1 MHKNLTI
8 TFGLGLALT
17 GFCAIAMAQDNAPV
31 KWTVV
36 DSPNQPPV
44 STVSEK
50 QEKPQKKEKPKKNK
64 KKKSN
69 KKEEAKKKEESKK
82 EDPTPSSGKSF
93 LPEKV
98 DRQSEMVKAMEGAQ
112 GGKQDIIKTSD
123 VSQETIELMFAPYR
137 TQNKQEFLSRQN
149 HGLADVIERAQTV
162 HTQAKA
168 AQESISLAQRR
179 LVLAI
184 RQMFPELTFE
194 YQHRDGS
201 LSAAEY
207 ISRGN
212 KFSMR
217 QPLFRG
223 GVLWNSFLQERK
235 MLESAR
241 GNYQKVIDDLIF
253 EISKVYFEYQRA
265 RSVAEDQAKTLEAV
279 KPQIRIS
286 EEKFKEK
293 ITSEIEHLNAQSL
306 EGQIEFDRE
315 TSKQELEIATLDL
328 QHYLGL
334 GMKDPLNLKSEYDVD
349 KVISG
354 MPEDDLTTAKIESSL
369 GSFSKGKTIPGL
381 ENLVEMSYSH
391 RAELGVQIS
400 QLQAARYGERAKWG
414 GFIPK
419 ADLLVEWG
427 ALAESFKE
435 LTNNPKHRSEFR
447 AMIEVDWNAMG
458 NKLGYAYE
466 MDHRAPSVTQFQ
478 SGAGTI
484 TNRQSFSVGLLNGL
498 DGFVDVKQAEVEKLN
513 KVVELEQAEK
523 KVLEEVKR
531 AYYDY
536 QKALIQMKSTMKRV
550 QWRRRLRDLALHRL
564 EQKEVEISEYLQSEI
579 DLLRERGEFHTALK
593 DYYTAKSSLNYAVG
607 VQEFLTERAASNTAE
622 KNGKS

>member
-1 MHKNLTI
+1 MGM
-8 TFGLGLALT
+8 GLHAAPAT
-17 GFCAIAMAQDNAPV
+17 AQDSSKI
-31 KWTVV
+31 KWTIV
-36 DSPNQPPV
+36 DGSNSHPAV
-44 STVSEK
+44 STVSAKE
-50 QEKPQKKEKPKKNK
+50 EKPSKKEKPKK
-64 KKKSN
+64 
-69 KKEEAKKKEESKK
+69 KEE
-82 EDPTPSSGKSF
+82 PQPSSHKPSF
-93 LPEKV
+93 WSKRADKPKNV
-98 DRQSEMVKAMEGAQ
+98 DRQSEMAKAMQ
-112 GGKQDIIKTSD
+112 GVQPSNPETAKAGHPVSPQNLFKSPD
-123 VSQETIELMFAPYR
+123 VTQESIELMFAPYR
-137 TQNKQEFLSRQN
+137 TQNKQDFLSRQG
-149 HGLADVIERAQTV
+149 HGLADVIERSQMV
-162 HTQAKA
+162 HTQARA
-168 AQESISLAQRR
+168 AQESIALAQRR
-179 LVLAI
+179 LLLAI

-207 ISRGN
+207 ISRGD

-241 GNYQKVIDDLIF
+241 SNYQKVIDDLVF
-253 EISKVYFEYQRA
+253 EVSKVYFEYQRA
-265 RSVAEDQAKTLEAV
+265 RAVADDQAKTIEAV
-279 KPQIRIS
+279 KPQIKIS

-306 EGQIEFDRE
+306 EGQIEFDHE

-334 GMKDPLNLKSEYDVD
+334 GMKDPLNLRPEYDVD
-349 KVISG
+349 KVIAG
-354 MPEDDLTTAKIESSL
+354 MPEDDLTAAKIETSL
-369 GSFSKGKTIPGL
+369 GSFSHGQPIPGL
-381 ENLVEMSYSH
+381 ENLVEMSYGH
-391 RAELGVQIS
+391 RAELAVQIS

-414 GFIPK
+414 GFVPK

-435 LTNNPKHRSEFR
+435 LSNNPDHHAEFR

-458 NKLGYAYE
+458 NKLAYTNE

-513 KVVELEQAEK
+513 KVVELEQSEK

-536 QKALIQMKSTMKRV
+536 QKALIQMKSAMKRV
-550 QWRRRLRDLALHRL
+550 QWRRRLRDLAQHRL

-607 VQEFLTERAASNTAE
+607 VQEFLNEHKTYGA
-622 KNGKS
+622 K